1 MSERLFFAL
10 WPGGAERSA
19 LAGLQGSLGLRGTRP
34 THPADLHLTLV
45 FLGDL
50 PPERRSCCEA
60 AADLVRAAPFS
71 VELDRV
77 GLWPRPRI
85 LWCGPALTPPE
96 LLTLADGLAEA
107 LVPCGVPRETRP
119 YAAHMT
125 LARQARAD
133 ALGDAAPNWSL
144 TWPVTGFVLAASR
157 PGPPPRYRVL
167 RRWALSAPSESGPL
181 CDNAPL

>member
-1 MSERLFFAL
+1 
-10 WPGGAERSA
+10 
-19 LAGLQGSLGLRGTRP
+19 
-34 THPADLHLTLV
+34 
-45 FLGDL
+45 
-50 PPERRSCCEA
+50 
-60 AADLVRAAPFS
+60 
-71 VELDRV
+71 
-77 GLWPRPRI
+77 
-85 LWCGPALTPPE
+85 

>member
-10 WPGGAERSA
+10 WPGDAERSA
-19 LAGLQGSLGLRGTRP
+19 LARLQDSLGLHGTRP

-45 FLGDL
+45 FLGAL

-60 AADLVRAAPFS
+60 AADLVQAAPFAIPLS
-71 VELDRV
+71 RV

-85 LWCGPALTPPE
+85 LWCGPAVTPPE

-107 LVPCGVPRETRP
+107 LVPCGVPREPRP
-119 YAAHMT
+119 YAAHVT
-125 LARQARAD
+125 LARQASGTLDPRQE
-133 ALGDAAPNWSL
+133 WSL

>member
-1 MSERLFFAL
+1 VSERLFFAL
-10 WPGGAERSA
+10 WPGDAERSA
-19 LAGLQGSLGLRGTRP
+19 LARLQDSLGLHGIRP

-60 AADLVRAAPFS
+60 AADLVQAAPFAIRLS
-71 VELDRV
+71 RV

-85 LWCGPALTPPE
+85 LWCAPAVTPPE

-107 LVPCGVPRETRP
+107 LVPCGVPREARP
-119 YAAHMT
+119 YAAHIT
-125 LARQARAD
+125 LARQARAEID
-133 ALGDAAPNWSL
+133 PRREWSL

-167 RRWALSAPSESGPL
+167 MRWALSAPSESGPL